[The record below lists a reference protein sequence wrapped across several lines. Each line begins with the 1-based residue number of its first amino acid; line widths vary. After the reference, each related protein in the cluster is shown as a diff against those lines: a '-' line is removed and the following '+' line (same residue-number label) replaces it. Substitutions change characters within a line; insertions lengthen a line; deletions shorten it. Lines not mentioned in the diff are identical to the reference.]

1 MLKLAAL
8 MGIVAGCGLG
18 GILKAAELK
27 ERIRLLDEFFKM
39 ILSLK
44 SEINYFR
51 EPLAVVLGRQS
62 HNEDTEASR
71 LLREIQH
78 RMNTADDAVQIWRK
92 AVLHIYG
99 GTAATAEDRRLFQ
112 YPGGF
117 LGQTDCENHL
127 FHFEHLENL
136 LQGQLQEARVSY
148 QVKGP
153 LFSKLGF
160 FIGGMVAVL
169 LM

>member
-51 EPLAVVLGRQS
+51 EPLAVVLERQS
-62 HNEDTEASR
+62 HHEDTEAFQ
-71 LLREIQH
+71 LLREILLMMQFKSGGK
-78 RMNTADDAVQIWRK
+78 RFCISMMVQLRRRK
-92 AVLHIYG
+92 TGDCFNIR
-99 GTAATAEDRRLFQ
+99 EDFWGR
-112 YPGGF
+112 
-117 LGQTDCENHL
+117 QT
-127 FHFEHLENL
+127 
-136 LQGQLQEARVSY
+136 
-148 QVKGP
+148 VKT
-153 LFSKLGF
+153 SF
-160 FIGGMVAVL
+160 FILNIWKICCRNNFRRQESVIR
-169 LM
+169 

>member
-51 EPLAVVLGRQS
+51 EPLAVVQLRQRKTGDCFNIREDFWGRQ
-62 HNEDTEASR
+62 T
-71 LLREIQH
+71 
-78 RMNTADDAVQIWRK
+78 
-92 AVLHIYG
+92 
-99 GTAATAEDRRLFQ
+99 
-112 YPGGF
+112 
-117 LGQTDCENHL
+117 
-127 FHFEHLENL
+127 
-136 LQGQLQEARVSY
+136 
-148 QVKGP
+148 VKT
-153 LFSKLGF
+153 SF
-160 FIGGMVAVL
+160 FILNIWKICCRDNFRRQESVIR
-169 LM
+169 